1 MNRPD
6 SPLLHDYKPAG
17 TKKTSKPNALLWF
30 GAGLGLPLALVAFV
44 SLSDPDQ
51 PAEPAR
57 LPVQVVAE
65 EAPTTM
71 NPAAS
76 PSSELR
82 PVYDERAGDEAS
94 SAPVEPAV
102 PDEPLVF
109 TEEPS
114 ILLSFGE
121 PDYDELEVT
130 IRRGDTLDELFR
142 DNGLSASHLV
152 QMANLNEA
160 GKYFRSLK
168 PGDQFQIKHEEGK
181 VLSLYSKLDLT
192 SGLKVERTD
201 EGFIERIIEHPV
213 EKRVRVVYG
222 LIENS
227 LFQGGADAG
236 LSDNVIMDLAGIF
249 GWDVDFVYDIRS
261 GDNFYVQ
268 YEEIWQDGVFVK
280 DGDILAAEFNNQDR
294 SLRAIR
300 YEYEN
305 GREEYFS
312 PEGRSVRKAFM
323 RQPVDARVSSR
334 FNPRRLHPVLK
345 TIRPH
350 RGVDYGAPTGTPI
363 KATGDGKVIFRGKQR
378 GYGNVVILQHGG
390 NITTLYAHMSRFQRG
405 VGVGS
410 RVRQGQIIGY
420 VGATGMVTGAHL
432 HYEFRV
438 NGVHRNPQTV
448 SLPQAQPIDSR
459 EKPRFLELSAPV
471 LARLDDYKET
481 RLATIALSTE

>member
-17 TKKTSKPNALLWF
+17 TKNTSKPNALLWF
-30 GAGLGLPLALVAFV
+30 GAGLGLPLALVAFI
-44 SLSDPDQ
+44 SLSDRN
-51 PAEPAR
+51 AAT
-57 LPVQVVAE
+57 PVVPRQASLEAVV
-65 EAPTTM
+65 EAPRPDYT
-71 NPAAS
+71 S
-76 PSSELR
+76 PT
-82 PVYDERAGDEAS
+82 
-94 SAPVEPAV
+94 VESTVDIVESV
-102 PDEPLVF
+102 PLPEPRVF
-109 TEEPS
+109 TDEPS
-114 ILLSFGE
+114 ILLSFGG
-121 PDYDELEVT
+121 PDYDELEMT

-152 QMANLNEA
+152 QMARLNEA

-168 PGDQFQIKHEEGK
+168 PGDQFQIRHEDGK
-181 VLSLYSKLDLT
+181 VVSLYSKLDLT
-192 SGLKVERTD
+192 SGLQVERTD
-201 EGFIERIIEHPV
+201 SGFVERIIEHPV
-213 EKRVRVVYG
+213 ERRVRVVYG
-222 LIENS
+222 LIQNS

-249 GWDVDFVYDIRS
+249 GWDVDFVYDIRP

-268 YEEIWQDGVFVK
+268 YEEIWQNGEFVK
-280 DGDILAAEFNNQDR
+280 DGDILAAEFNNRDR
-294 SLRAIR
+294 SLRAVR

-312 PEGRSVRKAFM
+312 PDGRSVRKAFM

-334 FNPRRLHPVLK
+334 FNPRRLHPVLR

-350 RGVDYGAPTGTPI
+350 RGVDYAAPTGTPI
-363 KATGDGKVIFRGKQR
+363 KATGDGKVTFRGKQR

-390 NITTLYAHMSRFQRG
+390 NIETLYAHMSRFQRG

-432 HYEFRV
+432 HYEFLV

-448 SLPQAQPIDSR
+448 PLPQAKPIDTA
-459 EKPRFLELSAPV
+459 EKPRFVQLSTPV
-471 LARLDDYKET
+471 LERLDNYKQT
-481 RLATIALSTE
+481 RLATIALSSE